1 MRPARLPGFS
11 YVGCHQYF
19 LTICT
24 FERRQHFTS
33 EDLICGVRSTFL
45 RTASEL
51 HFAIP
56 AYCFMPDHI
65 HILAEGTT
73 ETADLRALV
82 NTAKQ
87 RSANVARCWIR
98 GRLWQTGYFDR
109 VLRENDSAYAVA
121 RYIVQNPVRAGL
133 ARSAIEYPFCGSST
147 WPKEEL
153 VESTMW
159 RPGGP

>member
-1 MRPARLPGFS
+1 M
-11 YVGCHQYF
+11 GCHQYF

-24 FERRQHFTS
+24 FERRQYFPR
-33 EDLICGVRSTFL
+33 EDLVCGVRSTFL

-51 HFAIP
+51 QFAIS

-65 HILAEGTT
+65 HILAEGTA
-73 ETADLRALV
+73 ETADLRAFV
-82 NTAKQ
+82 NTAKISER
-87 RSANVARCWIR
+87 RSLLDSRQIVAGW
-98 GRLWQTGYFDR
+98 LLDR
-109 VLRENDSAYAVA
+109 VLRETDSAYAVA

-133 ARSAIEYPFCGSST
+133 ARSPIEHPFCGSST
-147 WPKEEL
+147 WSKEEL